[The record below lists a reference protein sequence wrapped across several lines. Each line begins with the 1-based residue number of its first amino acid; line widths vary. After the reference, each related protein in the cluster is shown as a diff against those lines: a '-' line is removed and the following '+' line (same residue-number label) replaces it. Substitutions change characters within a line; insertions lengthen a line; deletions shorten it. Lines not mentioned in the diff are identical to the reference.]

1 MSQTEIIEGEQM
13 TDLKNATL
21 DEIKEEL
28 IERYRKTGDNRIS
41 IWLGDTKEENS
52 VEIDLHPDQD

>member
-1 MSQTEIIEGEQM
+1 MTE
-13 TDLKNATL
+13 LKKATL

-52 VEIDLHPDQD
+52 VEIDLHPEKWDEKEGDEK

>member
-1 MSQTEIIEGEQM
+1 MTE
-13 TDLKNATL
+13 LKKATL

-41 IWLGDTKEENS
+41 IWLVDTKEENS
-52 VEIDLHPDQD
+52 VEIDLHPEKWGISD